1 MQHLLANRKS
11 SNLVMQAG
19 RNFTLTLSS
28 LSQAKFDAS
37 VLAESSN
44 TLSSQSTKLFFYE
57 MGGMVG
63 RGAESEPN
71 ILQFNIPL

>member
-1 MQHLLANRKS
+1 MQHLLASRKS

-37 VLAESSN
+37 LLAESSN
-44 TLSSQSTKLFFYE
+44 TLGSPKNYSSMKWGR
-57 MGGMVG
+57 GGMVV
-63 RGAESEPN
+63 GAESELN
-71 ILQFNIPL
+71 ITQFNIPL